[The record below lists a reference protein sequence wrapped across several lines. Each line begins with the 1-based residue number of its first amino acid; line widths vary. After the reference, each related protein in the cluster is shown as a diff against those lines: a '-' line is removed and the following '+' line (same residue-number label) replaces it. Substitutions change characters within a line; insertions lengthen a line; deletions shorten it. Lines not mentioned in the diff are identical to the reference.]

1 MRLPFTRHRAKNM
14 PDGTQRIKFAGCRL
28 PNLDWF
34 RSRLLCLV
42 CLHASRIKKQYQI
55 VNCDFINPYKTQIL

>member
-1 MRLPFTRHRAKNM
+1 M